1 MNGAVCARCSLF
13 KCLSFL
19 CGFVSFV
26 TDERSGCAEGEKS
39 EKKRRAGG
47 ARTGARVH
55 SAVHSSA
62 ARAAA
67 RARAAAAPAA
77 RGRGTVKRRFY
88 FNISY
93 VLTWLFFCL
102 GGPELEVGR

>member
-1 MNGAVCARCSLF
+1 MRKG
-13 KCLSFL
+13 
-19 CGFVSFV
+19 
-26 TDERSGCAEGEKS
+26 KS

-47 ARTGARVH
+47 ARTGARAH

>member
-67 RARAAAAPAA
+67 R
-77 RGRGTVKRRFY
+77 GRGTVKRTRLY